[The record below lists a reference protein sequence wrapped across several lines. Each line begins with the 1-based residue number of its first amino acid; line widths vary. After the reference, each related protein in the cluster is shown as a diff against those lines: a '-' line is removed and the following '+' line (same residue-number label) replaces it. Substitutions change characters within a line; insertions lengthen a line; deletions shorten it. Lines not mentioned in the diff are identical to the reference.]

1 MPPISRITDKTSTG
15 HICVP
20 VTYLSVVKQ
29 TSVFAQFLPIARVG
43 DLTVSHPFPPKPPCA
58 PHVAAV
64 NKGVNSVLTV
74 FIPTAT
80 IGKSCD
86 LGALITGA
94 KTVWAG
100 GFASASKAGGGGLD
114 DVGAGS
120 KYDGG
125 GDMGPS
131 EF

>member
-100 GFASASKAGGGGLD
+100 GFASASKAGGGGFFYE
-114 DVGAGS
+114 G
-120 KYDGG
+120 
-125 GDMGPS
+125 
-131 EF
+131 EET